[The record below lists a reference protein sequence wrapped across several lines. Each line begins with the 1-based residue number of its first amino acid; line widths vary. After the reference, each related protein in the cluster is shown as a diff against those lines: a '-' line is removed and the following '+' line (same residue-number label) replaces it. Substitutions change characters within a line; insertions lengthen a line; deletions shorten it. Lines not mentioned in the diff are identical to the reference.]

1 MGKFKHDVQVSLCDA
16 IGVILI
22 TALFGLCWFGFY
34 DEKLYAPFHLEGWC
48 VVALFCLVYCLL
60 CRAYNAFDVAL
71 QGVSEAVYSQALS
84 ILFSDVIFYGVTCL
98 LARAFVDLRPILAT
112 FAVQLLGAVIWCGLK
127 RKWYFAAFLPKRSV
141 IVSARVRTRTVWLS
155 NTVWTRASAWSP

>member
-48 VVALFCLVYCLL
+48 VVALFCPGYRHGTPKLIG
-60 CRAYNAFDVAL
+60 NT
-71 QGVSEAVYSQALS
+71 
-84 ILFSDVIFYGVTCL
+84 FS
-98 LARAFVDLRPILAT
+98 
-112 FAVQLLGAVIWCGLK
+112 
-127 RKWYFAAFLPKRSV
+127 
-141 IVSARVRTRTVWLS
+141 TRL
-155 NTVWTRASAWSP
+155 